1 MIFLLNTLIFL
12 LFLYTLVLLARIV
25 LDWVQLFSRSWRP
38 TGIVLVIA
46 NVVYALTDPPLRFL
60 GRFIPPLRLGTVA
73 IDMGFLVLFLGVWLV
88 QALLQGAL
96 RAIA

>member
-46 NVVYALTDPPLRFL
+46 NVVYALTDPPLRL
-60 GRFIPPLRLGTVA
+60 GAVA
-73 IDMGFLVLFLGVWLV
+73 IDMGFLVLFLGVWLA

>member
-60 GRFIPPLRLGTVA
+60 GRFIPPLRLGAVA
-73 IDMGFLVLFLGVWLV
+73 IDMGFLVLVLGVWLA

>member
-73 IDMGFLVLFLGVWLV
+73 IDMGFLVLFLGVWLA